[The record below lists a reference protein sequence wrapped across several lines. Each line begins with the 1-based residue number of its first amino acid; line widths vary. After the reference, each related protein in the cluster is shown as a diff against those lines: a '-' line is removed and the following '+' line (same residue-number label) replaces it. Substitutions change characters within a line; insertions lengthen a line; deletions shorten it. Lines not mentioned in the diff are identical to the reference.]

1 MKRTSRSSLG
11 TVPRN
16 NEVANIISS
25 SATNE
30 ALEKIIDGKEL
41 EMVNFEKQI
50 QQTFMAKINELQE
63 KNEPLINQLS
73 AYNFIL
79 D

>member
-1 MKRTSRSSLG
+1 MYLNNVPKTSKLQGIMKRTSRSSLG

-41 EMVNFEKQI
+41 EMINFKKQV
-50 QQTFMAKINELQE
+50 Q
-63 KNEPLINQLS
+63 
-73 AYNFIL
+73 
-79 D
+79 

>member
-1 MKRTSRSSLG
+1 MYLNNVPKTSKPQEVMKRTSRNSLG

-16 NEVANIISS
+16 NEVVSIISS

-41 EMVNFEKQI
+41 EMVNFEKHI
-50 QQTFMAKINELQE
+50 Q
-63 KNEPLINQLS
+63 
-73 AYNFIL
+73 
-79 D
+79 

>member
-1 MKRTSRSSLG
+1 MKRTSRNSLG

-16 NEVANIISS
+16 NEVVSIISS

>member
-1 MKRTSRSSLG
+1 MYLNNVPKTSKLQAIMKRTSRSSLG

-41 EMVNFEKQI
+41 EMINFKKQV
-50 QQTFMAKINELQE
+50 Q
-63 KNEPLINQLS
+63 
-73 AYNFIL
+73 
-79 D
+79 

>member
-1 MKRTSRSSLG
+1 MYLNNVPKTSKLQEIMKRTFRSSLG

-41 EMVNFEKQI
+41 EMINFKKQV
-50 QQTFMAKINELQE
+50 Q
-63 KNEPLINQLS
+63 
-73 AYNFIL
+73 
-79 D
+79 

>member
-1 MKRTSRSSLG
+1 MKRTSRNSLG

-16 NEVANIISS
+16 NEVVSIISS

-50 QQTFMAKINELQE
+50 Q
-63 KNEPLINQLS
+63 
-73 AYNFIL
+73 
-79 D
+79 

>member
-1 MKRTSRSSLG
+1 MYLNNVPKTLKLQEIMKRISRSSLG
-11 TVPRN
+11 IVPRN

-41 EMVNFEKQI
+41 EMINFKKQI
-50 QQTFMAKINELQE
+50 Q
-63 KNEPLINQLS
+63 
-73 AYNFIL
+73 
-79 D
+79 

>member
-41 EMVNFEKQI
+41 EMINFKKQI
-50 QQTFMAKINELQE
+50 Q
-63 KNEPLINQLS
+63 
-73 AYNFIL
+73 
-79 D
+79 